1 MARKLQQE
9 NEFINPED
17 FIDIDL
23 KTAEHNVYNFGED
36 VAGKG
41 TRIGAQ
47 RIRSRDIP
55 FKRSYDLIKDYQEDL
70 ISGYYRNLMKFK
82 AQNEIDVMMHNMKS
96 YKPNATEKA
105 YFKDLY
111 KGVSKKNIPDKLRYN
126 SYVDVWA
133 DFVKRYAEDSLGNK
147 IGQDKDSME
156 YVEEWSEICLAM
168 ATITEQMEEE
178 PMINQYVE
186 E

>member
-17 FIDIDL
+17 FIDIDP
-23 KTAEHNVYNFGED
+23 KTAEHNVYNFGKD

-41 TRIGAQ
+41 TRVGAQ

-105 YFKDLY
+105 YFKDL
-111 KGVSKKNIPDKLRYN
+111 
-126 SYVDVWA
+126 
-133 DFVKRYAEDSLGNK
+133 
-147 IGQDKDSME
+147 
-156 YVEEWSEICLAM
+156 
-168 ATITEQMEEE
+168 
-178 PMINQYVE
+178 
-186 E
+186 